1 LLVALGGLSLADVAK
16 PDRLD
21 RAGVDQG
28 ALFRLADRTG
38 ELTVEVGHPAE
49 EPLREAAIELRAH
62 RGVSVQLGVV
72 LLPLAQALFERA
84 RGVGADLRP
93 LLEVPARGRLVES
106 IDGVLVEDEPA
117 GRAQERHD
125 LVQGTGKVGDVMQR
139 QAGDDGVKRLG
150 IREVLQRGGPEEVAR
165 GGVGVD
171 RHDAVTRASERSRE
185 VTPATAHLEH
195 ASGHRRKMGMHE
207 RVELH
212 PRLSAAGSPGS
223 RNPWASTPDEGLG
236 PTRGHDSAA
245 LASSY
250 RRDKLGE
257 LHVAM
262 R

>member
-1 LLVALGGLSLADVAK
+1 LLAALGDLSLADVVK

-49 EPLREAAIELRAH
+49 ESLREAPVQLRAH

-72 LLPLAQALFERA
+72 LLPLVQALFERA

-93 LLEVPARGRLVES
+93 LLEIPARGRLVES
-106 IDGVLVEDEPA
+106 IDGVLIEDEPA
-117 GRAQERHD
+117 GRAQQRHD
-125 LVQGTGKVGDVMQR
+125 LVQGARKVGDVMQR

-212 PRLSAAGSPGS
+212 PRLSAAWSLGSC
-223 RNPWASTPDEGLG
+223 NPCASTPDEGLG
-236 PTRGHDSAA
+236 PDTRS
-245 LASSY
+245 
-250 RRDKLGE
+250 
-257 LHVAM
+257 
-262 R
+262 